1 MLRNLRLKTRAAL
14 SFGLICLLLIL
25 LSVIA
30 LSKMSD
36 INQAAKA
43 LGTDWM
49 PSVRQADVIEADTL
63 RLRLAL
69 LHYVTE
75 DDKANLRNTL
85 EARRDALKKSLA
97 DYEADVS
104 STQEGQLYEN
114 LKRSTTGY
122 LDALKPILTSS
133 VPADQLVAYVNTT
146 TVPLANAA
154 QTDVDA
160 LVALNNTG
168 AEAAYTSAQ
177 AQYQHGLVITGS
189 IIALAIVLTLLVA
202 LLFTRSVVLPVQK
215 LMGVTREIAQGRL
228 GSVVEVNGAD
238 EITELQSATEAMQ
251 SNLRSTL
258 QLITDSA
265 VQLAAAAEELAQIT
279 QQARQG
285 ISRQGQETELAATAV
300 NQMTAA
306 VEEVARSA
314 TFAAQATQASQQ
326 SAAQGRERVVQTL
339 SSIARLSDSVASTS
353 DQVSQLANQ
362 TQSISQVLEVIRA
375 IAEQTNLLAL
385 NAAIEAARAGEQGR
399 GFAVVADEVRALAH
413 RTQSSTQD
421 IEKMIAG
428 IKLGS
433 QQAVQA
439 MAVSSSEAGQTL
451 RVAQEAGEA
460 IHRITDAIGEISEKN
475 LVIASAS
482 EQQAQVARS
491 VDHNLVSIKDLA
503 GHSASAATQTAEA
516 SAELS
521 RLAVNLNGV
530 VARFSF

>member
-1 MLRNLRLKTRAAL
+1 
-14 SFGLICLLLIL
+14 
-25 LSVIA
+25 
-30 LSKMSD
+30 
-36 INQAAKA
+36 
-43 LGTDWM
+43 
-49 PSVRQADVIEADTL
+49 
-63 RLRLAL
+63 
-69 LHYVTE
+69 
-75 DDKANLRNTL
+75 
-85 EARRDALKKSLA
+85 
-97 DYEADVS
+97 
-104 STQEGQLYEN
+104 
-114 LKRSTTGY
+114 
-122 LDALKPILTSS
+122 
-133 VPADQLVAYVNTT
+133 
-146 TVPLANAA
+146 
-154 QTDVDA
+154 
-160 LVALNNTG
+160 
-168 AEAAYTSAQ
+168 
-177 AQYQHGLVITGS
+177 
-189 IIALAIVLTLLVA
+189 
-202 LLFTRSVVLPVQK
+202 
-215 LMGVTREIAQGRL
+215 
-228 GSVVEVNGAD
+228 
-238 EITELQSATEAMQ
+238 MQ
-251 SNLRSTL
+251 NNLRSTL
-258 QLITDSA
+258 QLVTDSA

-285 ISRQGQETELAATAV
+285 IARQGQETELAATAV
-300 NQMTAA
+300 TQMTTA
-306 VEEVARSA
+306 VEEVARNA

-339 SSIARLSDSVASTS
+339 SSITRLSDSVASTS

-362 TQSISQVLEVIRA
+362 TQSISQVLEVIRG
-375 IAEQTNLLAL
+375 IADQTNLLAL

-421 IEKMIAG
+421 IEKMIDG
-428 IKLGS
+428 IRLGS

-439 MAVSSSEAGQTL
+439 MALSSSEAGKTL
-451 RVAQEAGEA
+451 RVAEEAGEA